1 MTPRRS
7 GAESACRTFMV
18 RTLTQQFAQAAHIE
32 IMRLKHLGFS
42 SYSWRNRL
50 ILAHLAPL
58 GILVLALIIG
68 CWRGVLVI
76 VLAGVIGRS
85 FHELI
90 NYVQYF
96 GLVRVQNLL
105 PNPLQCAPL

>member
-1 MTPRRS
+1 
-7 GAESACRTFMV
+7 
-18 RTLTQQFAQAAHIE
+18 
-32 IMRLKHLGFS
+32 
-42 SYSWRNRL
+42 
-50 ILAHLAPL
+50 
-58 GILVLALIIG
+58 LIIG
-68 CWRGVLVI
+68 GWRGVLVI

-90 NYVQYF
+90 NYVKYF